1 MAAPVEFGKPITD
14 LPTYVTRLFERLPE
28 SGQANGFEAEFKVS
42 GNYSALNSTDNN
54 ILIFILIVKYLE
66 KVSAEQDT
74 KNNYEIA
81 NKIENRFK
89 NRYNNVLP
97 SES

>member
-14 LPTYVTRLFERLPE
+14 LPTHVTKLFERLPD

-42 GNYSALNSTDNN
+42 NSLPVIWLT
-54 ILIFILIVKYLE
+54 IIIYYFEIIKHLE

-74 KNNYEIA
+74 KNNYDIA

>member
-1 MAAPVEFGKPITD
+1 MAAPIEFGKPITD
-14 LPTYVTRLFERLPE
+14 LPTHVTKLFERLPE

-42 GNYSALNSTDNN
+42 NGHLPYYLTSIINLFE
-54 ILIFILIVKYLE
+54 IIIKYLE

>member
-1 MAAPVEFGKPITD
+1 MAAPIEFGKPITD
-14 LPTYVTRLFERLPE
+14 LPTHVTKLFERLPE
-28 SGQANGFEAEFKVS
+28 SGQANGFEAEF
-42 GNYSALNSTDNN
+42 
-54 ILIFILIVKYLE
+54 KYLE